1 MPELPEVETV
11 ARTLAPQICGHAI
24 VRAEVLN
31 RGTWQGTA
39 GFEDVVRA
47 RPVVCGTGR
56 RGKLLLLFFR
66 GAEEGRD
73 AGVRLSSE
81 ENAAD
86 MPGSSTLW
94 PVMYTETGMVQSAEF
109 FSAGASCPER
119 LEGLAFHLRMTGR
132 LFVFAGGV
140 KPGPH
145 TRAVFVLDDG
155 RQIFFD
161 DARKFG
167 RVRAV
172 SPSER
177 ARWKFWNEMGPEP
190 LEMSGREFASR
201 FFSARAMKSLLLDQ
215 SVVAGVGN
223 IYSDESLFR
232 ANIRPDAPGRNISRA
247 RLERLHA
254 CLKEVLLE
262 SIRDCGSSIRDY
274 RTASGDVGAFQNRFQ
289 VYGRAGEAC
298 PRCGCPLRAT
308 RIAGRTTVYC
318 PRCQKG

>member
-11 ARTLAPQICGHAI
+11 ARTLAPQVCGHAI
-24 VRAEVLN
+24 VRVEVFN
-31 RGTWQGTA
+31 RSTWQGA
-39 GFEDVVRA
+39 IRFEDVGPA

-66 GAEEGRD
+66 SAGEGEKACLPASGEEG
-73 AGVRLSSE
+73 VLV
-81 ENAAD
+81 
-86 MPGSSTLW
+86 PGASTLW
-94 PVMYTETGMVQSAEF
+94 PVMYTASGMVQGAEF
-109 FSAGASCPER
+109 FPAGAACPER
-119 LEGLAFHLRMTGR
+119 LAGLAFHLRMTGR
-132 LFVFAGGV
+132 VFVFEEGR

-172 SPSER
+172 SGPELPS
-177 ARWKFWNEMGPEP
+177 WKFWSEMGPEP
-190 LEMSGREFASR
+190 LEMSVEDFSSR
-201 FFSARAMKSLLLDQ
+201 FSSSRSIKSLLLDQ
-215 SVVAGVGN
+215 TVVAGVGN
-223 IYSDESLFR
+223 IYADESLFR
-232 ANIRPDAPGRNISRA
+232 AKIRPDSPGRNISRT
-247 RLERLHA
+247 RLERLHT

-289 VYGRAGEAC
+289 VYGRAGDLC
-298 PRCGCPLRAT
+298 SRCGCTLRST